1 VALGGVVL
9 ANALGLVDAEISLTM
24 IAAFLTIIGYSINDT
39 IVIFDRVRE
48 NLSESQRL
56 GERIDRRALLNLSL
70 NQTLSRTIL
79 TTATTLFVV
88 LAQFLINFGSGTD
101 LEGFTFA
108 LLVGLVSGTYS
119 TVFIAGPIV
128 HWLWLREGKT
138 PPTAPA
144 EAHQQDVVAATT

>member
-1 VALGGVVL
+1 
-9 ANALGLVDAEISLTM
+9 NALGLVDAEISLTM

-108 LLVGLVSGTYS
+108 WLVGIVRGTYT
-119 TVFIAGPIV
+119 TVLIYVPID
-128 HWLWLREGKT
+128 HTCTILSG
-138 PPTAPA
+138 
-144 EAHQQDVVAATT
+144 